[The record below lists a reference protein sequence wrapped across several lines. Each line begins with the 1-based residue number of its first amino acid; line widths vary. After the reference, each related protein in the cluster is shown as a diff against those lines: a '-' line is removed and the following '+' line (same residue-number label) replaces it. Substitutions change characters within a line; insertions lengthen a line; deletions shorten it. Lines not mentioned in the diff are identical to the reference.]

1 MKYTSIRAFLALA
14 ALAGLA
20 MADVKTETF
29 TRTSLLAGIGSVEIT
44 AVNAFQGDAKAEAM
58 TVKMVG
64 GVVGALAGKPRKQT
78 EVTRLDKD
86 LIWDIDHGAKAYT
99 ERPIKPLTEEELS
112 GVKTETRV
120 SGSAPP
126 SRHRVTK
133 SEFKVEKTGRTK
145 DVNGFPC
152 TEYLMTWELELED
165 TVEKARVGQVMTSGM
180 WNTPLTD
187 NLKKAQA
194 VEAEFSRKL
203 AKKMGLE
210 VSADQMQNMG
220 LGLLTTTYGVDSKE
234 AARNFEK
241 AAKELA
247 KVEGYPIVTEVT
259 WKVKPDSAAL
269 ARDKA
274 GEEEG
279 EPASSGGGLRG
290 MLANKIAKAI
300 VKDQPREKSDVVF
313 SSYHEVRSVTTA
325 DVPSS
330 EFEVPDGYKKS
341 GK

>member
-1 MKYTSIRAFLALA
+1 MKHIPVCVALALA
-14 ALAGLA
+14 VFVGPAL
-20 MADVKTETF
+20 ADVKTETF

-44 AVNAFQGDAKAEAM
+44 AVSAFQGDMKSEAK

-86 LIWDIDHGAKAYT
+86 LIWDIDHGAKTYT

-112 GVKTETRV
+112 GVKTETKL
-120 SGSAPP
+120 SGSAPATH
-126 SRHRVTK
+126 HRVTR
-133 SEFKVEKTGRTK
+133 SEFRVEKTGRTK
-145 DVNGFPC
+145 DINGFPC

-165 TVEKARVGQVMTSGM
+165 TVEKARVGQVMTSVL
-180 WNTPLTD
+180 WRTPLTE
-187 NLKKAQA
+187 NLKKAQT
-194 VEAEFSRKL
+194 VEAEFSKKL

-210 VSADQMQNMG
+210 VSADRLQNMG
-220 LGLLTTTYGVDSKE
+220 LGLLITTYGVDSKD

-247 KVEGYPIVTEVT
+247 KVEGYAIVTEIT
-259 WKVKPDSAAL
+259 WKVKPDSAAP
-269 ARDKA
+269 ARTKA
-274 GEEEG
+274 SEEEE
-279 EPASSGGGLRG
+279 EPSSSGGGLRG

-300 VKDQPREKSDVVF
+300 AKDQPREKSDVVF
-313 SSYHEVRSVTTA
+313 SSYHEVRSVTVT

-330 EFEVPDGYKKS
+330 EFEVPSGYKKVD
-341 GK
+341 